1 MAANFQVDFQFEVDG
16 KGDGIVGDGFAVWF
30 TKERAEMGPVFGN
43 RDRFE
48 GLGIFFD
55 TYANGRHS
63 VSIFSLCLFEFLSI
77 LFCLG
82 VCNGECAG

>member
-63 VSIFSLCLFEFLSI
+63 VSIFPFFFCVLSFLF
-77 LFCLG
+77 
-82 VCNGECAG
+82 V

>member
-16 KGDGIVGDGFAVWF
+16 KGEGIVGDGFAVWF
-30 TKERAEMGPVFGN
+30 TKERAETGPVFGN

-63 VSIFSLCLFEFLSI
+63 VSPFIFFFSRSCCLWQTTVNVSSLT
-77 LFCLG
+77 
-82 VCNGECAG
+82 